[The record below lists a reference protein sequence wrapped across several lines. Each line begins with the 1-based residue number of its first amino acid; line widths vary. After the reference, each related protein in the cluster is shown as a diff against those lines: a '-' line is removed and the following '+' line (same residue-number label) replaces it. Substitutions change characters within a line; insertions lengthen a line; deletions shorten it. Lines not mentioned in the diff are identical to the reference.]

1 MRMKVNVQTPNFAA
15 DNKLIVFIEKRLSKL
30 EQFYDRI
37 IFADVFLK
45 VQKTSEKQNKMVEI
59 LLSIPGGDLIVKKE
73 ARTFEQGTDD
83 CVHSLERQLKKRKEK
98 LRAFF

>member
-1 MRMKVNVQTPNFAA
+1 MKITIQTPNFAA
-15 DNKLIVFIEKRLSKL
+15 SERLVRFIEKKLTKL

-45 VQKTSEKQNKMVEI
+45 VQKTKEKENKVTEI

-73 ARTFEQGTDD
+73 ARTFEQGAYE
-83 CVHSLERQLKKRKEK
+83 CIQSLERQLKKRKEK
-98 LRAFF
+98 LRAFA